1 MKQGPDVCAG
11 FVSETPPTQS
21 GERPGGRA
29 GCAEERRAQSGLARK
44 REKHRAASRN
54 NPGRVA
60 SVLKMEAT

>member
-29 GCAEERRAQSGLARK
+29 GCAEERRAEWPGQKARETRSSLEEQS
-44 REKHRAASRN
+44 RE
-54 NPGRVA
+54 GRF
-60 SVLKMEAT
+60 SS